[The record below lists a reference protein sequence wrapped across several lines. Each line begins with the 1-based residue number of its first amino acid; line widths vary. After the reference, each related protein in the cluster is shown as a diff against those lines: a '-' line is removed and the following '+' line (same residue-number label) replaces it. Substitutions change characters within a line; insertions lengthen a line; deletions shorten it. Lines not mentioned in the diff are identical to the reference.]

1 MTTLDQLGLVPD
13 RLMDL
18 KFSLAVS
25 RREPSSVLV
34 TMRMALS
41 VPLTMWN
48 RSTKCSE
55 LWNRVGKQRVD
66 QASLVSW
73 HRSISPLRHKTADKG
88 EKTFWTTTQLCR
100 GISNISWQ
108 HCSRLSSSSGKSF
121 EQLNSSGPMN

>member
-13 RLMDL
+13 RLMAL

-25 RREPSSVLV
+25 RRKPSSVLV

-48 RSTKCSE
+48 RSITCSE
-55 LWNRVGKQRVD
+55 LLDRVGKQRGD
-66 QASLVSW
+66 QANLVSW

-88 EKTFWTTTQLCR
+88 AKTFLTTIQLLR
-100 GISNISWQ
+100 SVS
-108 HCSRLSSSSGKSF
+108 
-121 EQLNSSGPMN
+121 